1 MMQDMDIVT
10 EQLCRK
16 GRPVQICAE
25 KRRDL
30 ILDAVEGFMV
40 EQGLTR
46 TSMDEVAKRAGMS
59 KRTIY
64 ELFESR
70 ESLFAECLS
79 RRSHRMLAPLTPA
92 QKNLPLAKRLEELLT
107 FNFPRTSARQSVE
120 MLRSMISAAR
130 DYPSLGR
137 RIHNVCLG
145 RLYDMVAAELVE
157 GNARGEIS
165 VTVEQASDHAILL
178 TDMALESPLSVL
190 LDPDAE
196 LEDTEDKAARR
207 RLAIRIYFQ
216 ALQGSEELSI
226 AACRAS
232 GDGPAA

>member
-10 EQLCRK
+10 EPLCRK

-30 ILDAVEGFMV
+30 ILDAVEDFMV
-40 EQGLTR
+40 EQGLIR
-46 TSMDEVAKRAGMS
+46 TSMDDVAKRAGMS

-64 ELFESR
+64 ELFENR

-92 QKNLPLAKRLEELLT
+92 QKSLPLAPRLEELLT

-120 MLRSMISAAR
+120 MLRSVITAAR
-130 DYPSLGR
+130 DYPGLGR
-137 RIHNVCLG
+137 RIHTVCLG

-165 VTVEQASDHAILL
+165 VTGEQAAEHAVLL
-178 TDMALESPLSVL
+178 TDMALESPLSML
-190 LDPDAE
+190 LDPDAV
-196 LEDTEDKAARR
+196 LEDTEKKAARR
-207 RLAIRIYFQ
+207 RLAIRIYIQ
-216 ALQGSEELSI
+216 ALQGPGELSI
-226 AACRAS
+226 AACRVSDDA
-232 GDGPAA
+232 PAA